1 MALEALLQRG
11 VRYCKQNLRGLGKFY
26 LEAVKNVFLS
36 RHDFCSNTGKYKERA
51 RLEAAK
57 VSATGFVLRC
67 EAFDEEK
74 PCEAERDPL
83 KSWLAETLF
92 LPRLHTVNVTSFNL
106 SNFYRLTTYATNYMY
121 ALYT

>member
-1 MALEALLQRG
+1 MALEALLHLD
-11 VRYCKQNLRGLGKFY
+11 VRSCKQNLRGLGKFY

-36 RHDFCSNTGKYKERA
+36 RHDFGSNTGKYKERA

-74 PCEAERDPL
+74 ACEAERDPL
-83 KSWLAETLF
+83 KSWLA
-92 LPRLHTVNVTSFNL
+92 
-106 SNFYRLTTYATNYMY
+106 
-121 ALYT
+121 